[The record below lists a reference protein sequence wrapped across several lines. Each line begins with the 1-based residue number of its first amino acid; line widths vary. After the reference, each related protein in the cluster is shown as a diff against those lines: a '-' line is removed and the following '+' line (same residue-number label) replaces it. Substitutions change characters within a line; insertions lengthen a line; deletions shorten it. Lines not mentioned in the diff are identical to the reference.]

1 MWRQEERRDCMYKL
15 SQKAAD
21 DFGDIYEY
29 TFLNF
34 GEDKAD
40 GYTEEMEQ
48 FLTVLSEAPFI
59 GRDCSELRS
68 GVRRHDHQKHV
79 IFYRVREFDVFVIR
93 ILHQQMNPMLHL

>member
-1 MWRQEERRDCMYKL
+1 MYKL

-34 GEDKAD
+34 GAEQAD
-40 GYTEEMEQ
+40 NYTDEMEQ
-48 FLTVLSEAPFI
+48 CLQTLSEAPFI

-68 GVRRHDHQKHV
+68 GVQCC
-79 IFYRVREFDVFVIR
+79 IFKLLNFLIKPRKTPLRGRFLFQTNSAIFA
-93 ILHQQMNPMLHL
+93 L

>member
-1 MWRQEERRDCMYKL
+1 MYKL
-15 SQKAAD
+15 SKKAAD

-40 GYTEEMEQ
+40 YYTEEMELC
-48 FLTVLSEAPFI
+48 LTVLSEAPFI

>member
-1 MWRQEERRDCMYKL
+1 MYKL

-34 GEDKAD
+34 GAEQAD
-40 GYTEEMEQ
+40 NYTDEMEQ
-48 FLTVLSEAPFI
+48 CLITLSEAPFI

-68 GVRRHDHQKHV
+68 GVRRHDHQKHA
-79 IFYRVREFDVFVIR
+79 IFYRVREFDIFVIR
-93 ILHQQMNPMLHL
+93 ILHQRMNPMLHL

>member
-1 MWRQEERRDCMYKL
+1 MYKL

-48 FLTVLSEAPFI
+48 CLTVLSEDPFI

>member
-1 MWRQEERRDCMYKL
+1 MYKL

-34 GEDKAD
+34 GAEQAD
-40 GYTEEMEQ
+40 NYTDEMEQ
-48 FLTVLSEAPFI
+48 CLQTLSEAPFI

-68 GVRRHDHQKHV
+68 GVRRHDHQKHA
-79 IFYRVREFDVFVIR
+79 IFLSNSRVRYICYPDLAPTDE
-93 ILHQQMNPMLHL
+93 LHVASLET

>member
-1 MWRQEERRDCMYKL
+1 MYKL

-34 GEDKAD
+34 GEEQAD
-40 GYTEEMEQ
+40 NYIEEMESCLQ
-48 FLTVLSEAPFI
+48 TASEAPFI
-59 GRDCSELRS
+59 GRDCSGLRP
-68 GVRRHDHQKHV
+68 GIRRHDHQKHA
-79 IFYRVREFDVFVIR
+79 IFYRVRDLDIFVIR